1 MTAVEKALQLLA
13 VRSRTALEL
22 DRALTRARISAD
34 DRKAALARLREL
46 GYMDD
51 REVAR
56 SRARTLL
63 ERGEGPRLA
72 ARRLE
77 SQGIGQEEA
86 AAAVAEARGTAGD
99 DALAVQALR
108 RKLRG
113 RTPRD
118 DAEKRRLLR
127 GLIAKGHGPAAAA
140 RALSMEWDGD
150 EEP

>member
-1 MTAVEKALQLLA
+1 MTAVERALKLLA
-13 VRSRTALEL
+13 LRSRTRLEL
-22 DRALTRARISAD
+22 DRALIRARVPEA
-34 DRKAALARLREL
+34 DRKLALARLGEL

-56 SRARTLL
+56 GRARTLI
-63 ERGEGPRLA
+63 ERGEGPRLL

-77 SQGIGQEEA
+77 SQGIAKEDAEA
-86 AAAVAEARGTAGD
+86 ALAEAKGAADD

-113 RTPRD
+113 RAPRD
-118 DAEKRRLLR
+118 EAEKRRLLR
-127 GLIAKGHGPAAAA
+127 GLIAKGHRPSAAA

-150 EEP
+150 EDT

>member
-1 MTAVEKALQLLA
+1 MTAVEKALKLLA

-22 DRALTRARISAD
+22 DRALTRARVSED
-34 DRKAALARLREL
+34 DRKLALARLREL

-56 SRARTLL
+56 GRARTLI

-77 SQGIGQEEA
+77 SQGIAKEDAQ
-86 AAAVAEARGTAGD
+86 AAVDEAKGAAGD
-99 DALAVQALR
+99 DALAVRALR
-108 RKLRG
+108 RRLRG

-127 GLIAKGHGPAAAA
+127 GLIAKGHRPAAAA
-140 RALSMEWDGD
+140 RALEMEWDGD
-150 EEP
+150 EDT

>member
-1 MTAVEKALQLLA
+1 MTAVEKALKLLA
-13 VRSRTALEL
+13 VRSRTVLEL
-22 DRALTRARISAD
+22 DRALDRAKISAE
-34 DRKAALARLREL
+34 DRKLALARLREL

-56 SRARTLL
+56 GRARTLI
-63 ERGEGPRLA
+63 ERGEGPRVI

-77 SQGIGQEEA
+77 SQGIAKEDA
-86 AAAVAEARGTAGD
+86 RAAVAEAKGAAGD
-99 DALAVQALR
+99 DELALRALR

-127 GLIAKGHGPAAAA
+127 GLIAKGHKPAAAA
-140 RALSMEWDGD
+140 RALEMEWDGD
-150 EEP
+150 EDT